1 MGLAKEG
8 FVLSMGR
15 VFFFLPEL
23 FASFGKLRAYRE
35 KP

>member
-8 FVLSMGR
+8 FVLSTGR
-15 VFFFLPEL
+15 VFFLPEL